1 MASFT
6 PDLDQLHELY
16 RQYGADLFAL
26 CYLQAGRPAQA
37 LDLMAASLCDMAA
50 SPKLWELAAS
60 GKEGFLRVG
69 HLNCVDASLRRPKRP
84 KRKKDASGQEAPRA
98 ALPFS
103 LTDPLREILKLR
115 LPARTALFCRER
127 LNLSWEAAA
136 QLLGTS
142 PARCQRLYGAALKQ
156 AKITAGQA
164 RANLETLSP
173 GEDTLDAAWEEFLS
187 QRGQAGFSTRQRYRR
202 ARRAMDVAMPFL
214 ALGVVAICVVA
225 FLGVEN
231 GWFGAPYT
239 PTQPIEGVITQE
251 GYDGDSAVS
260 LPIETGD
267 VSVFVPEEGGFAEYI
282 VHNTPYSP
290 EDILRQM
297 VYLGGAPQGTTLLS
311 ANLDS
316 GGTESSDGSTVTY
329 TLGDTLSLTLEFSQE
344 AASLSGEEGERMLQA
359 MAATFAA
366 YTQGL
371 DRLSFRCQGEE
382 LTVNGK
388 TAQDFLDGQLT
399 ITRTV
404 ETDYRE

>member
-37 LDLMAASLCDMAA
+37 LDLMAASLCDVAA

-142 PARCQRLYGAALKQ
+142 PAQCQRLYGAALKQ

-225 FLGVEN
+225 FLGVEH
-231 GWFGAPYT
+231 GWFGPSSVPVQGTA
-239 PTQPIEGVITQE
+239 QE
-251 GYDGDSAVS
+251 SSSDD
-260 LPIETGD
+260 LPLEVGD
-267 VSVFVPEEGGFAEYI
+267 VSVYVPEEGGFAEYI

-297 VYLGGAPQGTTLLS
+297 VYLGGAPAGTTLLS

-344 AASLSGEEGERMLQA
+344 AASLSGEEGERTLQA

-404 ETDYRE
+404 ETDCRE

>member
-37 LDLMAASLCDMAA
+37 LDLMAASLCDVAA

-98 ALPFS
+98 VLPFS

-136 QLLGTS
+136 RLLGTS

-225 FLGVEN
+225 FLGVEH
-231 GWFGAPYT
+231 GWFGPSSVPVQGTA
-239 PTQPIEGVITQE
+239 QE
-251 GYDGDSAVS
+251 SSSDD
-260 LPIETGD
+260 LPLEVGD
-267 VSVFVPEEGGFAEYI
+267 VSVYVPEEGGFAEYI

-297 VYLGGAPQGTTLLS
+297 VYLGSAPQGTTLLS

-344 AASLSGEEGERMLQA
+344 AASLSGEEGERTLQA

>member
-1 MASFT
+1 MAFS
-6 PDLDQLHELY
+6 HAIGAMKELY
-16 RQYGADLFAL
+16 LENARDAFAL
-26 CYLQAGRPAQA
+26 CYLYAGPVRQALPLLRSALEDALYLDKRREKALSGREGFLWAVQEACNEFYEKDPFGRKKYKKHKKDTGDSVTLPFFLTDSLRAVLKLHGVYRAPLYLVLAREYTPEEAARILDTSPRRVEALIQKALKKLKFSREKAAQA
-37 LDLMAASLCDMAA
+37 LS
-50 SPKLWELAAS
+50 
-60 GKEGFLRVG
+60 V
-69 HLNCVDASLRRPKRP
+69 
-84 KRKKDASGQEAPRA
+84 
-98 ALPFS
+98 
-103 LTDPLREILKLR
+103 LR
-115 LPARTALFCRER
+115 LEEEDAARIWQRVE
-127 LNLSWEAAA
+127 EAAA
-136 QLLGTS
+136 QPDFEKKHRSRRIWRGLD
-142 PARCQRLYGAALKQ
+142 Q
-156 AKITAGQA
+156 AV
-164 RANLETLSP
+164 P
-173 GEDTLDAAWEEFLS
+173 
-187 QRGQAGFSTRQRYRR
+187 Y
-202 ARRAMDVAMPFL
+202 L
-214 ALGVVAICVVA
+214 ALAIVVLGIAA
-225 FLGVEN
+225 YLGVGQ
-231 GWFGAPYT
+231 GWFTGEPYT

-297 VYLGGAPQGTTLLS
+297 VYLGGAPAGTTLLS

-344 AASLSGEEGERMLQA
+344 AASLSGEEGERTLQA

>member
-127 LNLSWEAAA
+127 LGLSWEAAA
-136 QLLGTS
+136 RLLGTS

-225 FLGVEN
+225 FLGVEH
-231 GWFGAPYT
+231 GWFGPSSVPVQGTA
-239 PTQPIEGVITQE
+239 QE
-251 GYDGDSAVS
+251 SSSDD
-260 LPIETGD
+260 LPLEVGD
-267 VSVFVPEEGGFAEYI
+267 VSVYVPEEGGFAEYI

-297 VYLGGAPQGTTLLS
+297 VYLGGAPAGTTLLS

-344 AASLSGEEGERMLQA
+344 AASLSGEEGERTLQA